1 MEEHQSSKKR
11 FDFYLSCCVYYFSS
25 YDLRRAKGCLSEN
38 FSKRIVRVVLGMCIV
53 NGSLSL
59 SLCQQGLAVISTVL
73 SLFWKNK
80 LHKRN

>member
-1 MEEHQSSKKR
+1 VPSFISSRSQNKLRKELTVEEHQSSKKR

-59 SLCQQGLAVISTVL
+59 FVDKVSL
-73 SLFWKNK
+73 
-80 LHKRN
+80 

>member
-59 SLCQQGLAVISTVL
+59 SLSLSTRSRCNFNSSLSVL
-73 SLFWKNK
+73 EK
-80 LHKRN
+80 